1 MPWCYRLGMKI
12 AISVPDA
19 VFEAGEHLARQLG
32 ISRSQLYSDAITTY
46 LSVRSADEVAV
57 RLNALYGAQ
66 ASEIE
71 PALQRTQLKNLADAA
86 W

>member
-1 MPWCYRLGMKI
+1 MKI
-12 AISVPDA
+12 AISVPDN

-32 ISRSQLYSDAITTY
+32 ISRSQLYSDALATY
-46 LSVRSADEVAV
+46 LSVRGAEEVTA
-57 RLNALYGAQ
+57 RLNSLYGAQ

-71 PALQRTQLKNLADAA
+71 PALQRAQLKNVADEA